1 MQVGRILPRRA
12 KPPVCWISQ
21 RVSLVCCTGTSAEPL
36 LWWLVCRVTLLRH
49 VWLANERETG
59 NPFPFTIDS

>member
-21 RVSLVCCTGTSAEPL
+21 RVSLVSCIGTLVARM
-36 LWWLVCRVTLLRH
+36 LWWVVCRVTLVRH
-49 VWLANERETG
+49 VWLVNERETLAT
-59 NPFPFTIDS
+59 PFPS